1 MIRRAL
7 GIGVLVSCM
16 TAVAAGAQ
24 RTEPRGAVVTA
35 GDGYILAA
43 AFGAAVGI
51 SAIDQ
56 RMSDAMRTSSLHG
69 NAAFRGVMDGA
80 RVGGD
85 PGSLI
90 ASAALWAV
98 GRARQDRTQKLVGLR
113 ALESVVASG
122 IVTGGIKGLVGR
134 ARPSASP
141 NDARSI
147 ALLRGLRDGSDY
159 QSFPS
164 GHTTAAFAFASA
176 VDAEWG
182 RLSPGRPRWVAP
194 ALYGLATLTGI
205 SRVFHDRHWTSDVVM
220 GGAIGFVTGRAVA
233 RWHADARRAP

>member
-1 MIRRAL
+1 MMRRA
-7 GIGVLVSCM
+7 IARV
-16 TAVAAGAQ
+16 VAMSLLAMPAAAQ
-24 RTEPRGAVVTA
+24 RAEPRGPAVTR
-35 GDGYILAA
+35 GDAQLLAVAFAA
-43 AFGAAVGI
+43 AIGV
-51 SAIDQ
+51 STLDQ
-56 RMSDAMRTSSLHG
+56 RISDALRTSSLHE
-69 NAAFRGVMDGA
+69 NAAVRSVMDGA
-80 RVGGD
+80 RIVGD

-90 ASAALWAV
+90 ASVGLWAA
-98 GRARQDRTQKLVGLR
+98 GHARGDRTQELVGLR

-134 ARPSASP
+134 ARPNVSP
-141 NDARSI
+141 GNARSI
-147 ALLRGLRDGSDY
+147 GVLRRLRDGSDY

-194 ALYGLATLTGI
+194 ALYGVAALTGI

-220 GGAIGFVTGRAVA
+220 GGAIGYLTGRAIA
-233 RWHADARRAP
+233 RWHADARQAP